1 MHEMGIMQGI
11 LDAAVEAAEG
21 AGRPR
26 ISDIY
31 LTIGELT
38 EIQVFALDFAFEAL
52 APGTIAE
59 GAALHVTTLSPRSRC
74 SDCGDEFEHDRFTM
88 LCPVC
93 GSFDSVLLQG
103 RELQIDQIE
112 APDPD
117 EDDAAATPS
126 EG

>member
-1 MHEMGIMQGI
+1 MGIMQGI

-21 AGRPR
+21 AGRTQ
-26 ISDIY
+26 ITDIY

-38 EIQVFALDFAFEAL
+38 EIQTFALDFAFEAL

-59 GAALHVTTLSPRSRC
+59 GAHMHITMLAPRSRC
-74 SDCGDEFEHDRFTM
+74 ADCGAQFEHDRFQM
-88 LCPVC
+88 LCPEC
-93 GSFDSVLLQG
+93 NSFDIELLQG

-112 APDPD
+112 APDPAG
-117 EDDAAATPS
+117 DDSDASTS